1 MTTATYD
8 IDWDLYGKVYD
19 FVFGE
24 GQDARI
30 KRFLTKKESAEVR
43 EAVKLIA
50 THNET
55 ITAISDRAVGTLSEE
70 EMTSVNRALTIM
82 AKQVDVIHEIFE
94 KGRTRIN

>member
-1 MTTATYD
+1 MYTQ
-8 IDWDLYGKVYD
+8 I
-19 FVFGE
+19 FIE
-24 GQDARI
+24 
-30 KRFLTKKESAEVR
+30 FLTKKESAEVR